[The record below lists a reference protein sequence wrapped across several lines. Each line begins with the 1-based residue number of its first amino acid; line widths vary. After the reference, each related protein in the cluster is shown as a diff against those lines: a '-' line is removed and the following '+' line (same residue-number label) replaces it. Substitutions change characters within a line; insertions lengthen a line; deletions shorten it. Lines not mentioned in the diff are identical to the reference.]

1 MAAPLDPVLADW
13 QARVRR
19 AAASGQALV
28 LQGGG
33 SKRFLGRSPMGELLD
48 TRVWS
53 GIRSYEPTELVVTV
67 RSGTP
72 LAELEAVLAERG
84 QMLAFEPPHF
94 GPATVGG
101 MVAAGLSGPR
111 RASAGAVRD
120 HLLGVTLMDGRG
132 DILRFGGQVMKN
144 VAGYDVSRLMAG
156 AMGTLGLLLDVSLKV
171 MPLPAA
177 ERTVRLSMTQAD
189 ALRSLNRWGG
199 QPLPLSASCWVDGL
213 LHVRLSGAASAVGAA
228 IKKIGGEVLE
238 PAAQQAF
245 WRALREQMHPFFAGS
260 RPLWRLS
267 VPSCE
272 ETIGAADVGL
282 IEWGGALRWLRT
294 PVEEG
299 AALAEHVA
307 RQHGSAMCFRAGE
320 GASCD
325 VPFGRLSPALLGLHR
340 RLKAAFDPAG
350 VFNRARMYPDW

>member
-1 MAAPLDPVLADW
+1 MTDTLAPVLADW

-19 AAASGQALV
+19 AAASGQTLV

-33 SKRFLGRSPMGELLD
+33 SKRFLGRAPVGELLD
-48 TRVWS
+48 TRDWCGVQ
-53 GIRSYEPTELVVTV
+53 SYEPTELVVTV
-67 RSGTP
+67 RAGTP
-72 LAELEAVLAERG
+72 LAELEAALAERG

-94 GPATVGG
+94 GTATVGG

-132 DILRFGGQVMKN
+132 DVLRFGGQVMKN

-156 AMGTLGLLLDVSLKV
+156 AMGTLGLVLEVSLKV

-177 ERTVRLSMTQAD
+177 EQTLRLSMSQAE
-189 ALRSLNRWGG
+189 ALRTMNRWAG
-199 QPLPLSASCWVDGL
+199 QPLPVSATCWVDGL
-213 LHVRLSGAASAVGAA
+213 LHVRLSGAASAVESAA
-228 IKKIGGEVLE
+228 AKIGGVVLE
-238 PAAQQAF
+238 AAAPQAF
-245 WRALREQMHPFFAGS
+245 WRALREQTHPFFAGG

-272 ETIGAADVGL
+272 ETIGAADAGL

-294 PVEEG
+294 PMEEG
-299 AALAEHVA
+299 AELCDYVA
-307 RQHGSAMCFRAGE
+307 RQHGSAMCFRAGD
-320 GASCD
+320 GALCD
-325 VPFGRLSPALLGLHR
+325 APFGRLSPALSDLNR

-350 VFNRARMYPDW
+350 VFNRSGMYPDW

>member
-1 MAAPLDPVLADW
+1 MSDTLAPVLADW

-33 SKRFLGRSPMGELLD
+33 SKRFLGRPPVGDVLD
-48 TRVWS
+48 TRDWR
-53 GIRSYEPTELVVTV
+53 GIQSYEPTELVVTV
-67 RSGTP
+67 RAGTP
-72 LAELEAVLAERG
+72 LAELEATLAERG

-94 GPATVGG
+94 GAATVGG

-132 DILRFGGQVMKN
+132 DVLRFGGQVMKN

-156 AMGTLGLLLDVSLKV
+156 AMGTLGLLLAVSLKV
-171 MPLPAA
+171 MPLPAT
-177 ERTVRLSMTQAD
+177 ERTLRLSMSQAE
-189 ALRSLNRWGG
+189 ALRTMNRWAG
-199 QPLPLSASCWVDGL
+199 QPLPVSATCWVDGL
-213 LHVRLSGAASAVGAA
+213 LHVRLSGAASAVEAA
-228 IKKIGGEVLE
+228 AVKIGGVVLE

-245 WRALREQMHPFFAGS
+245 WRALREQTHPFFAGGH
-260 RPLWRLS
+260 PLWRLS

-272 ETIGAADVGL
+272 ETIGAADAGL
-282 IEWGGALRWLRT
+282 IEWGGALRWLRA
-294 PVEEG
+294 PMEEG
-299 AALAEHVA
+299 AALSDHVA
-307 RQHGSAMCFRAGE
+307 RQHGSAVCFRTGD

-325 VPFGRLSPALLGLHR
+325 APFGRLSPALGGLHR

-350 VFNRARMYPDW
+350 IFNRTRMYPDW